1 MIIAI
6 VLLVA
11 LCIDFGQGLTCYQ
24 HDFCNTNCPLL
35 IETIAQCD
43 DDQDHC
49 WKLKTLLGTKRGCGK
64 ARCSVQIDTGALHFA
79 NVCCSGILCNL
90 AVNMEAKTL
99 ILMLSST
106 MTVLRGYFV

>member
-1 MIIAI
+1 
-6 VLLVA
+6 
-11 LCIDFGQGLTCYQ
+11 
-24 HDFCNTNCPLL
+24 
-35 IETIAQCD
+35 
-43 DDQDHC
+43 
-49 WKLKTLLGTKRGCGK
+49 K